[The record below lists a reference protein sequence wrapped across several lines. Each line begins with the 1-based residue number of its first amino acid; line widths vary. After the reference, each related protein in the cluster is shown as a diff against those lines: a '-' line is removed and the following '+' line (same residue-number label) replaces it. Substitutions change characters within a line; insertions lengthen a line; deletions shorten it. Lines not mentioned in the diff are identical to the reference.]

1 MQPYKPQA
9 GFTLIELMIVVAII
23 AILAAIAL
31 PAYQDYVI
39 RSQVSE
45 GAVLADTAKD
55 GVWNYVANNG
65 RMPGDN
71 ADAGIPKPASIVGKF
86 VGQIEVTNGLV
97 TITYSSTGAQR
108 ANSAINNRTLVLSPM
123 FSGGSGS
130 VVWKC
135 QPTLGTVEQKYLP
148 TICRSGSN

>member
-1 MQPYKPQA
+1 MQSRKSQA

-45 GAVLADTAKD
+45 GAVISDTAKD
-55 GVWNYVANNG
+55 GVWEYVANNG
-65 RMPGDN
+65 KMPKDN
-71 ADAGIPKPASIVGKF
+71 AETGIPQPASIVGKF
-86 VGQIEVTNGLV
+86 VGQIAVANGIITV
-97 TITYSSTGAQR
+97 TYSSTGAQR
-108 ANSAINNRTLVLSPM
+108 ANQAINNRTLVLSPM
-123 FSGGSGS
+123 FTTGAGS

-135 QPTLGTVEQKYLP
+135 QPTGTVEPKYLP
-148 TICRSGSN
+148 TICRKGSN